1 MTPSGSDDNQRR
13 QKLRQHYKETY
24 WAYWLLIILGV
35 WAVLSPLIFSYGVS
49 TVEPAGGREVWLP
62 LDTRI
67 GIMTWNTI
75 MSGLILILFGW
86 RSLTP
91 NRPASLW
98 ICCFT
103 GIWLNLAPVLFWAP
117 TAIAYFNSVGIGVL
131 VIALSVIIPGIPNS
145 TLYRK
150 EGAER
155 PPGWSY
161 NPSSVPQRS
170 ILILVAFVG
179 WMFSLYLGSYQLGY
193 VDTAWDPFFG
203 DGTRQVLES
212 DLSETW
218 PVSDGAL
225 GAVAYTLE
233 FLMAWM
239 GGTAR
244 WRTMPWLIAFFGILV
259 VPLGLVH
266 IFLIISQPVI
276 VGAWCTLCLGGA
288 VMALLMIV
296 FTIDEVG
303 AAAQHLLRARRR
315 GTLWSAFWKG
325 DEPEEDNRDER
336 SPEMVDFPSR
346 PGAVLSSST
355 RGASFPPMLTGS
367 ALVGLWLMF
376 APAQFGLQTQDTAA
390 NVSHLA
396 GALIVIISVISMAEL
411 LRKVRYLNLIPALA
425 VAVIPWFLADGGEM
439 YYLNGTFAALFVILL
454 SLPRGE
460 ITDRYGI
467 WDRYIQKG

>member
-35 WAVLSPLIFSYGVS
+35 LAVLSPLIFSYGVS

-62 LDTRI
+62 LDLRI
-67 GIMTWNTI
+67 WIMTWSTI
-75 MSGLILILFGW
+75 LSGLILILFGW

-117 TAIAYFNSVGIGVL
+117 TAIVYFNSVGIGVL

-179 WMFSLYLGSYQLGY
+179 WMLSLYLGSYQLGY

-225 GAVAYTLE
+225 GAVAYTLA

-239 GGTAR
+239 GGIAR

-276 VGAWCTLCLGGA
+276 VGAWCTFCLGGA

-346 PGAVLSSST
+346 PGAVLRSST
-355 RGASFPPMLTGS
+355 
-367 ALVGLWLMF
+367 
-376 APAQFGLQTQDTAA
+376 
-390 NVSHLA
+390 
-396 GALIVIISVISMAEL
+396 
-411 LRKVRYLNLIPALA
+411 
-425 VAVIPWFLADGGEM
+425 GGPV
-439 YYLNGTFAALFVILL
+439 FH
-454 SLPRGE
+454 PC
-460 ITDRYGI
+460 
-467 WDRYIQKG
+467 